1 MVLFKKYHQ
10 LTLLFGYHFLTIML
24 KNLTMY
30 KTDIIIYCVVLCNF
44 LPGKE
49 LIFLKRFII
58 SFIFML
64 TFVILCATNANATDY
79 NNIKVGLFYGSS
91 AKSSVTISA
100 DGGISYGS
108 HTGSSHLE
116 AGRLEGNEFTIAAT
130 SATQITINNTLTIET
145 GGSNL
150 SIKPLGGNL
159 RLNGKGYR
167 GGIILTN
174 SSQSAMDV
182 INVLSL
188 EEYLYGVVPNESPAS
203 WPADALKAQAVC
215 ARGFAVSNINKHA
228 SLGFNVCATTNCQ
241 VYGGLDSECSSTNAA
256 VDATRGQVVIYDGKP
271 IESLFYSSSG
281 GHTAN
286 SKNVWGTSISYLCG
300 VPDPYEPENI
310 PNHSWSV
317 TLSLEEIRNALAT
330 SGINIGNVMKL
341 DAKTAE
347 DGRTYELTITG
358 SNGTRTL
365 TKTNTYAP
373 FYSSGVKGQKFTIV
387 PVSAQD
393 EPLYAANVYGNSRV
407 AGNSVISAHGNI
419 DSVSTNFYVITADGM
434 HHYTK
439 GEPVAYTFTG
449 GGWGHGVGLS
459 QYGSMGMANAG
470 FSYADILAHYYP
482 GTKLGSIY

>member
-1 MVLFKKYHQ
+1 M
-10 LTLLFGYHFLTIML
+10 
-24 KNLTMY
+24 
-30 KTDIIIYCVVLCNF
+30 
-44 LPGKE
+44 
-49 LIFLKRFII
+49 KRFII

-64 TFVILCATNANATDY
+64 TFVLLCATSANATDY

-100 DGGISYGS
+100 EGGISYGS

-116 AGRLEGNEFTIAAT
+116 AGRLEGSEFTITAT
-130 SATQITINNTLTIET
+130 SETEITINETLTIET
-145 GGSNL
+145 AGSNL
-150 SIKPLGGNL
+150 SIKPISGHLK
-159 RLNGKGYR
+159 LNGKGYR

-174 SSQSAMDV
+174 ASPTAMDV
-182 INVLSL
+182 INVVTL

-241 VYGGLDSECSSTNAA
+241 VYGGLDTECASTNSA
-256 VDATRGQVVIYDGKP
+256 VDATRGQVVMYGGKP

-286 SKNVWGTSISYLCG
+286 VKNVWGSSISYLSG

-310 PNHSWSV
+310 PNHSWSA
-317 TLSLEEIRNALAT
+317 TLSLEEIQSALAS
-330 SGINIGNVMKL
+330 SGINIGNVLKL
-341 DAKTAE
+341 DAKTDT

-358 SNGTRTL
+358 SNGTHTL
-365 TKTNTYAP
+365 TKSNTYAP
-373 FYSSGVKGQKFTIV
+373 FYSKGVKGQKFTIA
-387 PVSAQD
+387 PVSAQE
-393 EPLYAANVYGNSRV
+393 EPIYAVNVYGKSV
-407 AGNSVISAHGNI
+407 LAGNSTISAYGQAGTL
-419 DSVSTNFYVITADGM
+419 STDFYLVTSGGIQR
-434 HHYTK
+434 YTK
-439 GEPVAYTFTG
+439 GEPVAYTFSG

-470 FSYADILAHYYP
+470 FGYADILAHYYP
-482 GTKLGSIY
+482 GTQLGLIY